1 MIVTFKTKTR
11 SKKKLELMDYLE
23 KKLTNH
29 NLIEIKNNR
38 DEYGN
43 NYEHIFR
50 INKTLAVIFIVS
62 LIDIENDV
70 LFLISIRKVNKY
82 DLPF

>member
-1 MIVTFKTKTR
+1 MIVTFKTKTK

-38 DEYGN
+38 DEYGH
-43 NYEHIFR
+43 NYEHFFR
-50 INKTLAVIFIVS
+50 INKDIVVFFKVS
-62 LIDIENDV
+62 LIDIENDI
-70 LFLISIRKVNKY
+70 LFLISIRKMNKY